1 MLRQTSRSFAEFL
14 FSSCCSAT
22 LLLGLAGAAAAT
34 PLQDRLAAAT
44 KLIESGKPKAALK
57 DLEKY
62 VRDFP
67 AQPEGWILFG
77 RALHESDRAAEALE
91 KFRHAS
97 QLAGGMPLAAYH
109 AARACDRLEKLDEAF
124 DWLDRAIETGFDKW
138 ALLRSDKELERCRA
152 DERFS
157 HRVPFSLDPK
167 KPFVEPVVVL
177 HDLYG
182 ELTEGRFGWSAADMG
197 DVDGDGVA
205 DFAVG
210 APLHTDQ
217 FKQGGK
223 VYVFSGNNGREIHGA
238 SASDDELM
246 GWSIGLTGDVN
257 KDGKRDFWAAA
268 PGQNG
273 LTGALY
279 VMTCADGVQLKRL
292 PGQGTNDRFAEFVC
306 PLGDLDG
313 DGIDELVIA
322 APGNDANGEDCG
334 RLYVASLVD
343 GSVFATFE
351 GMAPLDRL
359 GGGGVAAWMAGKEL
373 RIAAGASKAGED
385 RKGLIYVWS
394 SLEKSEPRILAGDAA
409 ARARAGRLSY
419 ALDFD
424 GDGERDLF
432 ASDEIL
438 DTPSFA
444 SSQLWAWSGKSG
456 ELLLKLASPLS
467 GDGFAR
473 TLAPVFDVDGDGR
486 PELAIGAWRSKRGGP
501 YAGGVTLHSGDAAAK
516 GKVVARVT
524 GGLAHGGIGF
534 TVTPLSDMDGD
545 RLPELLVSAPLDTS
559 RGPRAGRVWVIAG
572 KSLRAQAAK

>member
-1 MLRQTSRSFAEFL
+1 MSRLAARSFEPLLRRARI
-14 FSSCCSAT
+14 SAA
-22 LLLGLAGAAAAT
+22 LLLALSAPVPALAF
-34 PLQDRLAAAT
+34 QDRLAAAT

-67 AQPEGWILFG
+67 AQPEGWIVFG
-77 RALHESDRAAEALE
+77 RALHEAERPAEALE
-91 KFRHAS
+91 KLRHAS
-97 QLAGGMPLAAYH
+97 QLTGGMPLAAYH
-109 AARACDRLEKLDEAF
+109 AARACDQLQKLDEAF
-124 DWLDRAIETGFDKW
+124 DWLDRAIDAGFDNW
-138 ALLRSDKELERCRA
+138 ALLRSDKDLEHCRA
-152 DERFS
+152 DERFNY
-157 HRVPFSLDPK
+157 RVPFSVDPK
-167 KPFVEPVVVL
+167 KPFVEPLVVL

-273 LTGALY
+273 LTGAVY

-322 APGNDANGEDCG
+322 APGNDAMGEDTG
-334 RLYVASLVD
+334 RIYVASLVD
-343 GSVFATFE
+343 GGVFATFE
-351 GMAPLDRL
+351 GKAPLDRL
-359 GGGGVAAWMAGKEL
+359 GGGGLAAWMNGKEL

-394 SLEKSEPRILAGDAA
+394 SLEKSEPRVLAGDAA

-444 SSQLWAWSGKSG
+444 SSQLWAWSGRSG

-467 GDGFAR
+467 GDAFAR
-473 TLAPVFDVDGDGR
+473 TLTPAFDIDGDGR

-501 YAGGVTLHSGDAAAK
+501 YAGGVSLHSGDAAAK
-516 GKVVARVT
+516 GKVVARIT
-524 GGLAHGGIGF
+524 GGLAHAGIGF

-545 RLPELLVSAPLDTS
+545 KLPELLVSAPFDTS